1 MNAEPDADADADA
14 RSDDAR
20 AAAASGSKAAAASV
34 ELAARASY
42 GRLIALLAASTGD
55 LALAEDALSGAFEQ
69 ALKTWP
75 DAGVPDNPE
84 GWLLTVARN
93 RQRDAWKSAERRL
106 TTPLDDDAG
115 GGAAGAGTTTLSHA
129 GRATAGSD
137 AAPRT
142 RPDAVETSA
151 AASVDPLADLD
162 PFAIG
167 DKRLELLFVCAH
179 PAIDAAVRTPL
190 MLQVVLGFESA
201 QIATA
206 FAVPPAAMA
215 QRLVRA
221 KRRIRDARIPFAVPD
236 RRAMPERLPA
246 VLEAVYGCHAI
257 TWRAPAD
264 APDSMAGEAQ
274 YLAVTLAA
282 LLEHETE
289 AWGLAS
295 LVTLSLARRGVRGA
309 GTGELAAAPAAAP
322 DAADATGRSAPRPF
336 IPLDEQ
342 DASTWDAA
350 LITEGEEYLRRASA
364 PGRPPGRFQLEAA
377 IEAVHCDRRRTG
389 VTDWAALRTLYLALN
404 GVAPS
409 LGAKV
414 ALAAV
419 IGRLDGADAGLA
431 ALPAASTETERFQPW
446 WAARADLL
454 ARAGRAAAASGA
466 FDRAAELTDDEAV
479 RAYLLARRDVVPR
492 APHGRDSHGQREAS
506 RP

>member
-1 MNAEPDADADADA
+1 MDSQRVNADG
-14 RSDDAR
+14 AR
-20 AAAASGSKAAAASV
+20 AAAAASG
-34 ELAARASY
+34 ELVARASY
-42 GRLIALLAASTGD
+42 GRLVALLAASTGD
-55 LALAEDALSGAFEQ
+55 LALAEDALAGAFEQ
-69 ALKTWP
+69 ALTRWP

-106 TTPLDDDAG
+106 TAPFDDDAEA
-115 GGAAGAGTTTLSHA
+115 GAA
-129 GRATAGSD
+129 
-137 AAPRT
+137 AAP
-142 RPDAVETSA
+142 
-151 AASVDPLADLD
+151 AASVDPLAELD

-190 MLQVVLGFESA
+190 MLQVVLGFDAA

-257 TWRAPAD
+257 AWRAPAD

-289 AWGLAS
+289 AWGLAA
-295 LVTLSLARRGVRGA
+295 LVTLSLARRGSRGGA
-309 GTGELAAAPAAAP
+309 SRDSET
-322 DAADATGRSAPRPF
+322 DSRPF
-336 IPLDEQ
+336 VPLDEQ
-342 DASTWDAA
+342 DPSTWDAA
-350 LITEGEEYLRRASA
+350 LIAEGEEYLRRASA

-389 VTDWAALRTLYLALN
+389 ATDWAALRTLYVALN
-404 GVAPS
+404 AVAPS
-409 LGAKV
+409 LGATV

-419 IGRLDGADAGLA
+419 IGRLDGAAAGLA
-431 ALPAASTETERFQPW
+431 ALPAEPETSTFQPW

-454 ARAGRAAAASGA
+454 ARAGRGSEASDA
-466 FDRAAELTDDEAV
+466 FAHAAELADDPAV
-479 RAYLLARRDVVPR
+479 RTYLLARR
-492 APHGRDSHGQREAS
+492 EATARS
-506 RP
+506 

>member
-1 MNAEPDADADADA
+1 MDRQRVNAEADDA
-14 RSDDAR
+14 DDAR
-20 AAAASGSKAAAASV
+20 AAGTPDPAAAAASV
-34 ELAARASY
+34 ELAARVSY
-42 GRLIALLAASTGD
+42 GRLVALLAASTGD
-55 LALAEDALSGAFEQ
+55 LALAEDALAGAFEQ

-106 TTPLDDDAG
+106 TAPLDDDAG
-115 GGAAGAGTTTLSHA
+115 AARSNAGS
-129 GRATAGSD
+129 AGSD
-137 AAPRT
+137 VAPRA
-142 RPDAVETSA
+142 RPDAVASA
-151 AASVDPLADLD
+151 GAASVDPLADLD

-295 LVTLSLARRGVRGA
+295 LVTLSLARRGSRVDHEAGA
-309 GTGELAAAPAAAP
+309 GAPAAA
-322 DAADATGRSAPRPF
+322 SRPF

-342 DASTWDAA
+342 DPTTWDAA
-350 LITEGEEYLRRASA
+350 LIAEGGEYLRRASA

-377 IEAVHCDRRRTG
+377 IEAVHCDRRRMG

-409 LGAKV
+409 LGARV

-419 IGRLDGADAGLA
+419 IGRIDGPDAGLA
-431 ALPAASTETERFQPW
+431 ALPPEADASTFQPW

-454 ARAGRAAAASGA
+454 ARAGRAPEASDA
-466 FDRAAELTDDEAV
+466 FARAAELTDDEAV
-479 RAYLLARRDVVPR
+479 RAHLLARRDEATGR
-492 APHGRDSHGQREAS
+492 AD
-506 RP
+506 